1 MLLVLGM
8 SFLMGGYKHH
18 EQKFNK
24 LGSSMWTSMLLVA
37 CLLLIILT
45 VFANVDTINST
56 GEPTYALDRHQ
67 IKDISRMC
75 AVLMVM
81 SYVASLVFTLGT
93 HAATMDDESGDQ
105 EELRMQ
111 RIETQIVLVPEG
123 QEVLNPEQIEEEQE
137 EERKKIN
144 LGCAVLLLLISTTV

>member
-56 GEPTYALDRHQ
+56 GEPADALDKHQ

-75 AVLMVM
+75 AILMVM

-93 HAATMDDESGDQ
+93 HADMMDDEGGDPG
-105 EELRMQ
+105 EARMA
-111 RIETQIVLVPEG
+111 
-123 QEVLNPEQIEEEQE
+123 QIEAHLENTPTFRAQPNQTDA
-137 EERKKIN
+137 ER
-144 LGCAVLLLLISTTV
+144 AQA